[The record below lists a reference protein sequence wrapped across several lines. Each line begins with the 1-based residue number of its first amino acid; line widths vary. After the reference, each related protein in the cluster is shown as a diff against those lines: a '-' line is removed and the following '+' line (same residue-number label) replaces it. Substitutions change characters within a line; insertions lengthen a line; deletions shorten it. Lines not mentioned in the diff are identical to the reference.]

1 MNPPSQAKRQ
11 LDAIRRGTFE
21 IVPEAELV
29 AKLERSA
36 RTGTPLRVK
45 LGCDPTRPD
54 LHLGHSVI
62 LRKLRQFQDLGHHAI
77 LIIGDFTGMI
87 GDPTGANKT
96 RPSLTIEEVR
106 KNGETYFQQAS
117 KILDTD
123 PAKLTIVHNSDW
135 LGKMGFEDVIR
146 LASKFT
152 VARMI
157 ERDDFIKR
165 FEAYEPI
172 SLHEFLYPLAQ
183 GQDSVYLK
191 SDVELGGS
199 DQKFNLLVGRDLQ
212 RADGQEPQV
221 ALMMPLLVGTDGVN
235 KMSKS
240 YDNYIGLDES
250 PSEMY
255 VKVMRLKLDSLIHT
269 WFELLTDVPTE
280 ELPALKARCEADPH
294 AAKHELA
301 FTLTRMYHGKAA
313 AQAARDQYALVV
325 ANDLN
330 ELQET
335 QAPVPDD
342 KRLIALMVAHAL
354 APSASEARRLI
365 QQGGVTV
372 NDEKITDP
380 NFIPDVAV
388 GVPLIIKVGKRKFI
402 KLSFVNESVFP
413 PIPPPPC

>member
-157 ERDDFIKR
+157 ERDDFTKR
-165 FEAYEPI
+165 FEANEPI